1 MDMDAAHGQ
10 IAAYISDDGE
20 WRRPPSTLRDWVR
33 ERPEPGRYHLYVS
46 LACPW
51 ASRVLIARRLKR
63 LEDLLPVTVVDPIR
77 DELGW
82 RFVAGDPDPTGAAY
96 LSELYE
102 RTVPGYDGR
111 VSVPVLWDTTE
122 ARIVNNESADLLR
135 MLGGWSDAG
144 PDLYP
149 AAHAAEID
157 AVNERVYDGLNDGVY
172 RAGFAAT
179 QDAYEQAASEVFE
192 TLDWLAGRLE
202 RSRWLIAGTSAP
214 TEADWRTFVTLV
226 RFDAVYHGHFK
237 CNRYTIASHP
247 VLEGYLRDLY
257 QQPGIAETVN
267 IDHIKRHYYMTH
279 GQINPLRIVPI
290 GPDLHLDGPHD
301 RAGLT

>member
-10 IAAYISDDGE
+10 IAAFIDGNGE
-20 WRRPPSTLRDWVR
+20 WKRPASTLREWVA
-33 ERPEPGRYHLYVS
+33 ERPDPGRYHLYVS

-51 ASRVLIARRLKR
+51 ASRTLIVRKLKW

-77 DELGW
+77 DERGW
-82 RFVAGDPDPTGAAY
+82 HFTAEDPDPAGATF

-102 RTVPGYDGR
+102 RTIPGYDDR
-111 VSVPVLWDTTE
+111 VNVPVLWDTVE
-122 ARIVNNESADLLR
+122 QRIVNNESSDLLR
-135 MLGGWSDAG
+135 MMGGWSDDG

-149 AAHAAEID
+149 ASHAADID
-157 AVNERVYDGLNDGVY
+157 AVNDRIYEGLNNGVY
-172 RAGFAAT
+172 RAGFATT
-179 QDAYEQAASEVFE
+179 QTAYEHGATDVFA

-202 RSRWLIAGTSAP
+202 QSRWLIPGLDAP

-237 CNRYTIASHP
+237 CNRYTISSRP

-257 QQPGIAETVN
+257 QQPGIAETVD
-267 IDHIKRHYYMTH
+267 IDHIKRHYYVTH
-279 GQINPLRIVPI
+279 GQINPSRIVPI

-301 RAGLT
+301 RASLS